1 MDLKHRKKIK
11 HFDTGKS
18 PYSTEYYNT
27 RYGPGNSILGV
38 GNISYN
44 RSASIMDSK
53 QFQNQVNPAI
63 NMPSTVN
70 VDIPANK
77 QNSTGLDWGKGGNI
91 ATSLVNHVGA
101 VHNAFTLDRSE
112 GEIEAAAGSRNINA
126 GGWAWQKQN
135 DINRSKELSELN
147 KQNTS
152 NTLATAG
159 SGAALGAA
167 IGSIFPGA
175 GTIIGGAI
183 GAVAGL
189 GFGLFGGS
197 NRKRKL
203 QRRIY
208 NAQQSVN
215 RNNNYAFAAA
225 QGDYLNQMY
234 DLNHEYTQDDQI
246 YVANEGKDQG
256 GYMKKKLPH
265 YDVGKVATPYGWKK
279 GPATSIIGEGETAAD
294 LNNGFAF
301 VPHMKGGKS
310 GINENVPSGIQEG
323 DANTVFSTK
332 YGYAD
337 YVRPVAESL
346 HEKNKP
352 VIKQQSLTNRY
363 GDLLGTLGKRTAEL
377 NLSEMKKGAK
387 DELAFLNNAAEMQ
400 KNDPRRI
407 ANNDLHYDD
416 GKNELG
422 IPGWARAIPPVAGLL
437 AGWNQL
443 NWWKRQPINTP
454 DIYAANP
461 NEGRALSTLAS
472 IHDNPYG
479 ALRQMQDVERRAVAN
494 TNGMGG
500 LSGSQR
506 YLSNVASTLG
516 LQRNY
521 ADILRASQ
529 AQNNQYRAN
538 YASSALQAGQAD
550 AARRMEA
557 NQFGYN
563 AYTAA
568 HGRKVKGIETGIAN
582 ILNSMNNAFANEFK
596 YRMGNK
602 TLGMYQQSLDNEKA
616 AIASKY
622 GQPSVTINNNPYT
635 LGPTWQDRAIQNLP
649 TLAPVKLPI
658 NLPYSV
664 LRNYYNSFGNIK
676 TPNYRQ

>member
-1 MDLKHRKKIK
+1 MDLKHRKSINNKLPHFQYGEDSNGYTTNRYNPEKIGYGFSGYDRLAQYGYNDPDRIK
-11 HFDTGKS
+11 TIDTSNINPVIPGRIKS
-18 PYSTEYYNT
+18 SAGSNT
-27 RYGPGNSILGV
+27 NFTWDK
-38 GNISYN
+38 
-44 RSASIMDSK
+44 A
-53 QFQNQVNPAI
+53 
-63 NMPSTVN
+63 
-70 VDIPANK
+70 
-77 QNSTGLDWGKGGNI
+77 GNI

-265 YDVGKVATPYGWKK
+265 YAEGKVASQYGLIK
-279 GPATSIIGEGETAAD
+279 GSANSVVGHEPILDLEKGFGYMAPGEGGSRENTPSIATPGD
-294 LNNGFAF
+294 NITILSYNNGLAQLGEEATNS
-301 VPHMKGGKS
+301 M
-310 GINENVPSGIQEG
+310 
-323 DANTVFSTK
+323 
-332 YGYAD
+332 
-337 YVRPVAESL
+337 

-352 VIKQQSLTNRY
+352 ALRQMSLANKY
-363 GDLLGTLGKRTAEL
+363 SDYLGTLGKQTSKVTLEQNKINVKPELDYLTSLAEIQKKIHA
-377 NLSEMKKGAK
+377 NSEQVHAADGQ
-387 DELAFLNNAAEMQ
+387 NA
-400 KNDPRRI
+400 
-407 ANNDLHYDD
+407 
-416 GKNELG
+416 NELG
-422 IPGWARAIPPVAGLL
+422 IPAWARAIPPVAGLF

-454 DIYAANP
+454 NIYAANP

-568 HGRKVKGIETGIAN
+568 HGRKVKGVETGIAN

-602 TLGMYQQSLDNEKA
+602 TLGMYQQSLDNQKA

-622 GQPSVTINNNPYT
+622 GQTNVTVNNNPYT
-635 LGPTWQDRAIQNLP
+635 PGLTWQDRAMQNLP
-649 TLAPVKLPI
+649 TLAPVQLPI

-676 TPNYRQ
+676 TPNYRK